1 MKVVT
6 FQTDTR
12 HYTFKTTVQEEM
24 EALVRMVEMS
34 AQTTICV

>member
-12 HYTFKTTVQEEM
+12 HYAFMTTLQEEM
-24 EALVRMVEMS
+24 EALVRMIEM
-34 AQTTICV
+34 